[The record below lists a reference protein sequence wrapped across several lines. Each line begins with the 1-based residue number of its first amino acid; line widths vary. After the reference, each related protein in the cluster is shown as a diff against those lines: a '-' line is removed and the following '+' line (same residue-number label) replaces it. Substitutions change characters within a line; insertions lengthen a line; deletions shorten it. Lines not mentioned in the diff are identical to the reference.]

1 MEAKEL
7 RQFNAQELETR
18 IRQWREELFRARLKK
33 MSNEM
38 KDTSLFGKLRKDIA
52 RALSVLN
59 EKQAGT
65 TVVQD
70 KPVVQDKA
78 KASKKA
84 EPSETAKGS

>member
-1 MEAKEL
+1 MEAQEL

-52 RALSVLN
+52 RAMSVLS
-59 EKQAGT
+59 EKKKGGA
-65 TVVQD
+65 VED
-70 KPVVQDKA
+70 KPVAKKAQDKA
-78 KASKKA
+78 PAKA
-84 EPSETAKGS
+84 ESTEAAKG